1 MSERARLQAQN
12 ETLAFEHQVLA
23 ASNRTLEAKLAL
35 VTAERDRLKTTLA
48 AIEQSRPWRIAQA
61 LRGLLGRRW

>member
-1 MSERARLQAQN
+1 MSDR
-12 ETLAFEHQVLA
+12 ETLEFEHQVLT

-35 VTAERDRLKTTLA
+35 VTAERDRLKATLA
-48 AIEQSRPWRIAQA
+48 AIEQSRPWRLTQA

>member
-1 MSERARLQAQN
+1 MSDRARL
-12 ETLAFEHQVLA
+12 ETLAFEHEVLT

-35 VTAERDRLKTTLA
+35 VTAERDRLKATLA
-48 AIEQSRPWRIAQA
+48 AIEQSRPWRITQA